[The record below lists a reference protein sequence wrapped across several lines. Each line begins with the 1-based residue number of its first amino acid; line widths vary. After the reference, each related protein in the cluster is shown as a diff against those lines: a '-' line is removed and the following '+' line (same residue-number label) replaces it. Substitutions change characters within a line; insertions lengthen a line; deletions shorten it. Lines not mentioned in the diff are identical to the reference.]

1 MRKEKN
7 ICNKCIYGYYFN
19 KYKDACVTDPNC
31 SLGDKLH
38 GLCDICDQN
47 YYLHLK
53 DRKCKS
59 NKEEN
64 NYKFCE
70 KAEDNNCSSCALP
83 YNLSEDGKCTNA
95 KFWTNV
101 ENGMCLSC
109 SDGYYLGL
117 DNKCIFVEHCIYSES
132 FNECKECEEGFY
144 YNKGNKTCLEY
155 IKGYENCRITSNKGD
170 YCAFCKNNFYLNQ
183 TDHICYNNNELN
195 RFYKCI
201 QTDITG
207 TLCIQCEDNYFI
219 GIKDNKCTNIEYCEI
234 SNGDECMQCERRYAY
249 NKKEKKCENNEK
261 IISEEK
267 KFLFRCNRTN
277 EEGTSCEICLYG
289 YILKDG
295 LCVNNRYCSEQNDD
309 DYCIKCYKNE
319 LDIYCLNNYFGCIQ
333 NNDFRC
339 EECNNLMNF
348 EECTKCEEG
357 YEFNER
363 GECI

>member
-1 MRKEKN
+1 M
-7 ICNKCIYGYYFN
+7 CNKCIYGYYFN
-19 KYKDACVTDPNC
+19 KYKDACVTDQNC

-47 YYLHLK
+47 YYLDLK

-70 KAEDNNCSSCALP
+70 KAEDNNCISCAFP
-83 YNLSEDGKCTNA
+83 YYLSEDGKCTNT
-95 KFWTNV
+95 KFCSDV

-183 TDHICYNNNELN
+183 TNHIC
-195 RFYKCI
+195 
-201 QTDITG
+201 
-207 TLCIQCEDNYFI
+207 
-219 GIKDNKCTNIEYCEI
+219 
-234 SNGDECMQCERRYAY
+234 
-249 NKKEKKCENNEK
+249 
-261 IISEEK
+261 
-267 KFLFRCNRTN
+267 
-277 EEGTSCEICLYG
+277 
-289 YILKDG
+289 
-295 LCVNNRYCSEQNDD
+295 
-309 DYCIKCYKNE
+309 
-319 LDIYCLNNYFGCIQ
+319 
-333 NNDFRC
+333 
-339 EECNNLMNF
+339 
-348 EECTKCEEG
+348 
-357 YEFNER
+357 
-363 GECI
+363 